1 MKEENMEVK
10 DKEIYGQTIK
20 ARGRRYYFDI
30 KENRNGD
37 RYVTISE
44 TQPKNNQFK
53 RMRIMVF
60 GEYLDDFIVG
70 LQDLKSKINI
80 SEEEGTRLV
89 AELKKSQTQQD
100 DQKLTK

>member
-1 MKEENMEVK
+1 MEIK
-10 DKEIYGQTIK
+10 DKEIYGQSIK

-60 GEYLDDFIVG
+60 GEYLEDFIVG

-80 SEEEGTRLV
+80 SEEEGSRLV
-89 AELKKSQTQQD
+89 AELKSIAQQETENL
-100 DQKLTK
+100 DQNS